1 MKTRVAVIAAALVVS
16 IAASKAS
23 ADMFS
28 TGREW
33 LKRYNESSHGA
44 VVATYYLAGAYD
56 VATWYATCP
65 DTGIS
70 YRTLASHV
78 ADYLTDHPEAD
89 LGSALGHVLGSYGCV
104 PRKQTPAASKE
115 RF

>member
-1 MKTRVAVIAAALVVS
+1 MKTRVAVVAAALGVV
-16 IAASKAS
+16 IAASTAR
-23 ADMFS
+23 ADMFT

-33 LKRYNESSHGA
+33 LKRYNESRDGA

-56 VATWYATCP
+56 VASWYASCP

-70 YRTLASHV
+70 YRMLASHV
-78 ADYLTDHPEAD
+78 ADYLSDHPEAD

-104 PRKQTPAASKE
+104 PQKQTPAASKE